1 MEDPQTEIGGS
12 GRQLPVT
19 SQTALASI
27 RSGDPVRRDAELERL
42 VGLYWKPVYSLIR
55 RAWAATNEDAKD
67 LTQDFFANV
76 VLQENFAERYTP
88 ARGSFR
94 GYLKGALRNFLSKRS
109 RDDSREK
116 RGGGVRVTSLTI
128 RDSDLEEILPDDQAL
143 RPDEIFDSAW
153 RTVVLER
160 ATRLL
165 SERLEAQGKRLYFEV
180 FKRYDLESEDGVTSY
195 EAIARELRLSVD
207 DVKNYLTRSREEFRN
222 AVRSILCESVGS
234 PEDLSLEWNALF
246 GGG

>member
-1 MEDPQTEIGGS
+1 MDDPQTEIGGNH
-12 GRQLPVT
+12 RQLPVT
-19 SQTALASI
+19 SHTALASI
-27 RSGDPVRRDAELERL
+27 RSGDPLRRDAELERL
-42 VGLYWKPVYSLIR
+42 VQAYWKPVYSLIR
-55 RAWAATNEDAKD
+55 RSWAATNEDAKD
-67 LTQDFFANV
+67 LTQDFFATV
-76 VLQENFAERYTP
+76 VLQDNFAERYTP

-128 RDSDLEEILPDDQAL
+128 RDSDLEEVLPDDHAL
-143 RPDEIFDSAW
+143 RPEEIFDSTW
-153 RTVVLER
+153 RTVVLDR

-165 SERLEAQGKRLYFEV
+165 SERLDGQGKKVYFEV
-180 FKRYDLESEDGVTSY
+180 FKRYDLEAVDGATSY
-195 EAIARELRLSVD
+195 DAIAKELRISVD

-234 PEDLSLEWNALF
+234 PEDLSQEWDALF

>member
-1 MEDPQTEIGGS
+1 MDDPQTEIGGN

-19 SQTALASI
+19 SHTALASI
-27 RSGDPVRRDAELERL
+27 RSGDPRRRDAELERL
-42 VGLYWKPVYSLIR
+42 VQLYWKPVYSLIR
-55 RAWAATNEDAKD
+55 RSWTATNEDAKD
-67 LTQDFFANV
+67 LTQDFFATV
-76 VLQENFAERYTP
+76 VLQDNFAERYTP

-116 RGGGVRVTSLTI
+116 RGGGVRITSLTI
-128 RDSDLEEILPDDQAL
+128 RDSDLEEVLPDDAAM
-143 RPDEIFDSAW
+143 RPEEIFDSAW
-153 RTVVLER
+153 RTVVLDR

-165 SERLEAQGKRLYFEV
+165 SERLEAQGKKLYYEV
-180 FKRYDLESEDGVTSY
+180 FKRYDLEAVDGATSY
-195 EAIARELRLSVD
+195 EAIARELRISVD

-234 PEDLSLEWNALF
+234 PEDLSQEWDALF
-246 GGG
+246 GGA

>member
-1 MEDPQTEIGGS
+1 MDDPQTEIGGS

-19 SQTALASI
+19 SHTALASI
-27 RSGDPVRRDAELERL
+27 RSGDPVRRDAELEKL
-42 VGLYWKPVYSLIR
+42 VQLYWKPVYTLVR
-55 RAWAATNEDAKD
+55 RAWATTNEDAKD
-67 LTQDFFANV
+67 LTQDFFATV
-76 VLQENFAERYTP
+76 VLQDNFAERYAP
-88 ARGSFR
+88 SKGSFS

-116 RGGGVRVTSLTI
+116 RGCGVRITSLTI
-128 RDSDLEEILPDDQAL
+128 KDSDLEEIIPDDQAL

-153 RTVVLER
+153 RSVVLDR

-165 SERLEAQGKRLYFEV
+165 GERLQAQGKKAYYEV
-180 FKRYDLESEDGVTSY
+180 FKRYDLESVDGVTSY
-195 EAIARELRLSVD
+195 ETVARELRLSVD

-234 PEDLSLEWNALF
+234 PEDLSQEWATLF
-246 GGG
+246 GSP

>member
-12 GRQLPVT
+12 ARQLPVT
-19 SQTALASI
+19 SHTALASI

-42 VGLYWKPVYSLIR
+42 VQLYWKPVYTLIR
-55 RAWAATNEDAKD
+55 RAWASANEDAKD
-67 LTQDFFANV
+67 LTQDFFATV
-76 VLQENFAERYTP
+76 VLQDNFAERYSP

-116 RGGGVRVTSLTI
+116 RGGAVRITSLTI
-128 RDSDLEEILPDDQAL
+128 RDSDLEEVLPDDQAL

-153 RTVVLER
+153 RSVVLDR

-165 SERLEAQGKRLYFEV
+165 GERLEAQGKRAYFEV
-180 FKRYDLESEDGVTSY
+180 FKRYDLELVEGVNSY
-195 EAIARELRLSVD
+195 ESIARELRLSVD

-234 PEDLSLEWNALF
+234 PEDLSQEWETLF
-246 GGG
+246 GTP